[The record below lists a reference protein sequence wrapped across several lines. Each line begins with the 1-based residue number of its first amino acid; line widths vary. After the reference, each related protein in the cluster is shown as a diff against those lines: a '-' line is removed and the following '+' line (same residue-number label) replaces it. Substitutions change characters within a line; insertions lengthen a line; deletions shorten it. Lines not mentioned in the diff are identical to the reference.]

1 MTPIFIILTYFFW
14 ENQIPLQIKTT
25 SHFILRQDKNM
36 VELTL
41 FLQHDAKIILNKNSL
56 NLINRSHNV

>member
-1 MTPIFIILTYFFW
+1 
-14 ENQIPLQIKTT
+14 
-25 SHFILRQDKNM
+25 M

-56 NLINRSHNV
+56 NLINQSSHNV